1 MHLIS
6 INIISDILMLTEDS
20 RDFFAKSV
28 AGWGEK
34 QCTSKELKH
43 TQKLQLLTPNIT
55 KFILSAYNVRYR
67 LFGALIFWANPRNC
81 NT

>member
-34 QCTSKELKH
+34 QCTSKELK
-43 TQKLQLLTPNIT
+43 LLTPNIT

-67 LFGALIFWANPRNC
+67 LFGALIFW
-81 NT
+81 